1 MRKRKVSTRPSISRM
16 EQSRLMP
23 CTCSYCM
30 VFVR

>member
-1 MRKRKVSTRPSISRM
+1 MRTRAVSTRPSTSRV
-16 EQSRLMP
+16 EQSQHVL